1 MLSCG
6 SSRSSSSSSSSSF
19 GGSSSSSSSSSS
31 SKKAPRVLEIG
42 VVELAMPLTPAVHVT
57 VVLRERLSEYLH
69 CHSASE
75 SSILYA
81 DKLGAAY
88 WIGTTLD
95 QIVEDC
101 SFILP
106 PDEYASIMG
115 FCKLHYPL
123 AYATI
128 PAGFRALAIAGLS
141 CSKHDPATTA

>member
-1 MLSCG
+1 MVVVVAVAVAVKRHEC
-6 SSRSSSSSSSSSF
+6 SRF
-19 GGSSSSSSSSSS
+19 
-31 SKKAPRVLEIG
+31 G
-42 VVELAMPLTPAVHVT
+42 VVGSAMPLTPAVHVT
-57 VVLRERLSEYLH
+57 VVIRERLSEYLH

-75 SSILYA
+75 SAILYA

-88 WIGTTLD
+88 WIGNTLD

-106 PDEYASIMG
+106 PEEYASIMG

-128 PAGFRALAIAGLS
+128 PAGLRELAVAGVP
-141 CSKHDPATTA
+141 CFKHNPATTA